1 MLLSYCMGFGLF
13 LTAVGGWASGKWQ
26 GWTLGGA
33 AATVV
38 VLFLLLKTF
47 GSGPPDVREP
57 KITLKISGGQLFK
70 NFSALEVFEDS
81 GERMFVALNRR
92 LHNASVLI
100 EKKNVEGDCIAFSF
114 TRIADRDDDQG
125 QTEPLDVKMH
135 SGYFREKFQE
145 AETEKV
151 LNSRLHFFLHAVT
164 GSFFHERPP
173 VSDADKPI
181 SGLGRC
187 ADFGVRSAKLPEP
200 PFEFGLVSTANAQS
214 AGDPDLVEALI
225 STDAQT
231 RRDAREQLAKR
242 EPNVLKAVFDAIPD
256 LSDKNFYRRSLGAV
270 VVLTKMRQNG
280 VPAERMQPFLEDR
293 HVRLI
298 SNLANHPDK
307 TMRQWATSAVVSLS
321 DSRAIEPLVASL
333 EGAESLIAGKF
344 NAALAL
350 RELYLQLDD
359 EGRSR
364 VAAELETVPTTLGPK
379 TRALVEDIRQIQ
391 QAAKADGWVY
401 LGTRYGKGNS
411 DWYFSWADDTAALP
425 STGQTITATGNVHV
439 REDHIRFDLASGWQN
454 ADAVGLV
461 AKNDTV
467 RVREVKEVAFGHY
480 WARIEKMN
488 RRQ

>member
-47 GSGPPDVREP
+47 GSSPPSVTEP
-57 KITLKISGGQLFK
+57 KITLKISSGQLFK

-81 GERMFVALNRR
+81 GERMFVAPHRR
-92 LHNASVLI
+92 LHSASVLI

-114 TRIADRDDDQG
+114 TRIADPDGDQA
-125 QTEPLDVKMH
+125 QTEALDVKMP
-135 SGYFREKFQE
+135 SGYFRERFQE
-145 AETEKV
+145 AESNNIR
-151 LNSRLHFFLHAVT
+151 NSRLHFFLHAVT

-173 VSDADKPI
+173 ASDADKPI

-187 ADFGVRSAKLPEP
+187 ADFGVRSAKLPRRGYD
-200 PFEFGLVSTANAQS
+200 FGLISTANAQS
-214 AGDPDLVEALI
+214 SGDPDLVESLI

-231 RRDAREQLAKR
+231 RRDARERLAKL
-242 EPNVLKAVFDAIPD
+242 EPGVLKGVFDAIPE
-256 LSDKNFYRRSLGAV
+256 LSDKNFYRRTLGAV
-270 VVLTKMRQNG
+270 VVLSKMRQNG
-280 VPAERMQPFLEDR
+280 VSAERMQPFIEDR
-293 HVRLI
+293 HVRLVAK
-298 SNLANHPDK
+298 LTNHSDK

-321 DSRAIEPLVASL
+321 DARAIEPLVANL
-333 EGAESLIAGKF
+333 EGAENLITDKF

-359 EGRSR
+359 QGRNR
-364 VAAELETVPTTLGPK
+364 VTAELETVPATLGPK
-379 TRALVEDIRQIQ
+379 TKALVDDIGKLQ
-391 QAAKADGWVY
+391 QASKADGWVY
-401 LGTRYGKGNS
+401 LGTHYGKGDS
-411 DWYFSWADDTAALP
+411 DWYFSWTDDTAVLP
-425 STGQTITATGNVHV
+425 STGQTITATGNVHL
-439 REDHIRFDLASGWQN
+439 REDHIRFDLTSGWQN

-488 RRQ
+488 QRQ